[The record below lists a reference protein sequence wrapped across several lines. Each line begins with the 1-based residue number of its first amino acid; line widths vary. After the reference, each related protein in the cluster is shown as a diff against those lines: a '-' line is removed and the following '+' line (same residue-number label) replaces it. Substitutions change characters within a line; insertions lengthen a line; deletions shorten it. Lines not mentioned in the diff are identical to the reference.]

1 MYEWEVILFYTY
13 IYIYIYMDIL
23 REEFVKIE
31 IECMK
36 KQRDLILVTMKKNE
50 ETQQE
55 LQIYL
60 DKINYNIT
68 KLEKGV
74 ISD

>member
-1 MYEWEVILFYTY
+1 
-13 IYIYIYMDIL
+13 MDIL
-23 REEFVKIE
+23 RDEFVKIE

-36 KQRDLILVTMKKNE
+36 KQRDLILITMKKNE

-60 DKINYNIT
+60 DKINYNIN

>member
-1 MYEWEVILFYTY
+1 
-13 IYIYIYMDIL
+13 MDIL
-23 REEFVKIE
+23 RDEFVKIE

-60 DKINYNIT
+60 DKINYNIN

>member
-1 MYEWEVILFYTY
+1 
-13 IYIYIYMDIL
+13 MDIL

-60 DKINYNIT
+60 DRINYNIN
-68 KLEKGV
+68 KLEKGH

>member
-1 MYEWEVILFYTY
+1 
-13 IYIYIYMDIL
+13 MDIL
-23 REEFVKIE
+23 RDEFVKIE

-36 KQRDLILVTMKKNE
+36 KQRELILITMKKNE

-60 DKINYNIT
+60 DKINYNIN
-68 KLEKGV
+68 KLEKGN

>member
-1 MYEWEVILFYTY
+1 
-13 IYIYIYMDIL
+13 MDIL

>member
-1 MYEWEVILFYTY
+1 
-13 IYIYIYMDIL
+13 MDIL
-23 REEFVKIE
+23 RDQFVKIE

-60 DKINYNIT
+60 DKINYNIN